1 LSKVLVT
8 GGAGFIGSNLV
19 NRLVQNSKDVVI
31 FDNEFRGSFNNI
43 SDKKV
48 QLVKGDITKPED
60 WECLPKGITSIFH
73 MGAINGTKFFYEIP
87 ERVLEVNVK
96 GVINMLEYAI
106 KNNVGEVLFASS
118 SEVYGI
124 PSRFPTGETEILKIP
139 DPLNPRYS
147 YSGSK
152 IIGELFCINYGRKYG
167 LKNTIVRYHNVY
179 GPKMGNEHVIPQLIR
194 KLVRKEEFVLEGDGT
209 ETRSFCYIDD
219 AVEATLIA
227 GRDKSVK
234 DRIFNIGN
242 PEEVSISSLAQQLI
256 QISGVKVVP
265 KYRPKEMAG
274 TKRRVPDITKI
285 RSLGYT
291 PKVFLKEGLRI
302 TYDWYAKHY
311 SS

>member
-1 LSKVLVT
+1 MSKALVT

-19 NRLVQNSKDVVI
+19 NRLIRDSKKVVI
-31 FDNEFRGSFNNI
+31 FDNEFRGSFDNV
-43 SDKKV
+43 SDKNV
-48 QLVKGDITKPED
+48 QLVRGDITKPDD
-60 WECLPKGITSIFH
+60 WNSLPDDITSIFH

-87 ERVLEVNVK
+87 EKVLEVNVK

-106 KNNVGEVLFASS
+106 GNKVEEVLFASS

-124 PSRFPTGETEILKIP
+124 PSHFPTNETEILKIP

-167 LKNTIVRYHNVY
+167 LRNTIVRYHNVY
-179 GPKMGNEHVIPQLIR
+179 GPRMGNEHVIPQLIR

-209 ETRSFCYIDD
+209 ESRSFCYVDD
-219 AVEATLIA
+219 AVEATIIA
-227 GRDKSVK
+227 SRDKSIE

-256 QISGVKVVP
+256 EISGEKVVP
-265 KYRPKEMAG
+265 RYQPKEMAG

-285 RSLGYT
+285 KSLGYM

-302 TYDWYAKHY
+302 TYDWYSKYY